1 MNGGLFEPT
10 PMLRTALLS
19 LLLAGCAIE
28 TDLKRH
34 NDNPAAVIT
43 APVDGAVLRQGGGL
57 LLVVGEVSD
66 NQDDADALTVTLT
79 ANGADVPVA
88 VDADGVVGADLDV
101 DLLPRGDLTLKL
113 AVVDT
118 EGGTGIATVIL
129 TVGGPLGAP
138 VVTITS
144 PDDGAAFLLGDTVGF
159 RGGATDVT
167 TPADELEFAWS
178 SDLDGPLAGAVSGD
192 GQSAVFADAL
202 SLGTHVVTLTAT
214 DEDGE
219 IGAAS
224 VTVLVTEEEV
234 DPGDDEEPDE
244 VEPGDLMF
252 SEMMVN
258 PQAVDDEL
266 GEWVELYNTAS
277 YAIDIG
283 GYTFRDDDID
293 EWVLDGPLVV
303 APHDFVVLCADLD
316 PAVNGGV
323 PCDGWFLRKWNG
335 GGLALANGPDELVL
349 ARPDGLEIDWLYYD
363 DTWFTTA
370 VAHGVTQAA
379 LDAGDNDASGAWCNQ
394 ATITAPMREPG
405 TPGHTNDPC

>member
-1 MNGGLFEPT
+1 MH
-10 PMLRTALLS
+10 RTALLS
-19 LLLAGCAIE
+19 LLLAGCAID

-34 NDNPAAVIT
+34 NDNPVAALT

-57 LLVVGEVSD
+57 LLVVGTVYDSR
-66 NQDDADALTVTLT
+66 DDADALAVTLT

-88 VDADGVVGADLDV
+88 VDADGGVGASLDV
-101 DLLPRGDLTLKL
+101 DLLPLGDLTLEL

-118 EGGTGIATVIL
+118 EGGTGVATV
-129 TVGGPLGAP
+129 TVFVGGPLGAP
-138 VVTITS
+138 TVTILS
-144 PDDGAAFLLGDTVGF
+144 PDDGAAFLLGETVGF
-159 RGGATDVT
+159 RGAATDLT
-167 TPADELEFAWS
+167 TAPDELVFAWS
-178 SDLDGPLAGAVSGD
+178 SDLDGPLEGAVSGD
-192 GQSAVFADAL
+192 GQSAVFADTL

-214 DEDGE
+214 DGDDEV
-219 IGAAS
+219 GAAT
-224 VTVLVTEEEV
+224 VTVLIGQEEV
-234 DPGDDEEPDE
+234 DTGDDEEPDE
-244 VEPGDLMF
+244 VEPGDVMF

-277 YAIDIG
+277 HAIDIG

-303 APHDFVVLCADLD
+303 PPHDFVVLCADLD
-316 PAVNGGV
+316 PTVNGGV

-349 ARPDGLEIDWLYYD
+349 SRPDGLEIDWLYYD

-370 VAHGVTQAA
+370 IAHGVTQAA
-379 LDAGDNDASGAWCNQ
+379 LDAGDNDASDAWCNQ
-394 ATITAPMREPG
+394 TTITPPMREPG
-405 TPGHTNDPC
+405 TPGLVNDPC